1 MVEKASDVIPD
12 NAELHDIDKVSRIV
26 DSKDLETLIVAS
38 IQTLKRNNK
47 NMVVTEEVFRL
58 LEESAESEVTKKI
71 LEEPLDAL
79 VESHSL
85 KIKLVRTRTC
95 LLLTKLGQCSNSN
108 ESSNESLA
116 INANEELKN
125 SILESF
131 DALKLSFFAEVNSY
145 ANEVFI
151 NNSERLIRQSQD
163 NINSLREQLK
173 NKDKIINSLQK
184 QLSKRDNRVVLCN
197 HSSTR
202 ETL

>member
-12 NAELHDIDKVSRIV
+12 NVELHDIDKVFRIV
-26 DSKDLETLIVAS
+26 DGKDLETLIVAS
-38 IQTLKRNNK
+38 IQTLKCNNK
-47 NMVVTEEVFRL
+47 NMVATEEVFRL
-58 LEESAESEVTKKI
+58 LEKSAESEITKKM

-95 LLLTKLGQCSNSN
+95 LLLTKYGQCSNSN
-108 ESSNESLA
+108 DSSNESLA

-145 ANEVFI
+145 ASEVFI
-151 NNSERLIRQSQD
+151 NNSERLIRQPQD

-173 NKDKIINSLQK
+173 NKDKIINSLLK

>member
-1 MVEKASDVIPD
+1 M
-12 NAELHDIDKVSRIV
+12 KVV
-26 DSKDLETLIVAS
+26 MNL
-38 IQTLKRNNK
+38 
-47 NMVVTEEVFRL
+47 
-58 LEESAESEVTKKI
+58 
-71 LEEPLDAL
+71 
-79 VESHSL
+79 
-85 KIKLVRTRTC
+85 
-95 LLLTKLGQCSNSN
+95 
-108 ESSNESLA
+108 LA

-131 DALKLSFFAEVNSY
+131 DALKLSFFAEVKSY

-197 HSSTR
+197 HSSIR